1 MLSIIKSAKVKSASG
16 DVNTFLKRVLIE
28 AVAENYKQMLYEHL
42 ANAEGPSPLDPP
54 IRANERIMSG
64 LFGNAISVVADR
76 SRPEARID
84 RDETQ
89 ADPEIESPKSKAGR
103 VDYLAWYGKRT
114 FAIELK
120 MSYMDCTSSE
130 LRMKVKKPWTTLVK
144 QTRDAQNCLI
154 KRNEDDSARYPD
166 PISVGLMVVVG
177 KHALSKNNKQA
188 TLDLKLED
196 HLKEFKSSLLNLTV
210 INDQNE
216 DTSTDTAPQ
225 FVATYIFPED
235 FRSQARRKKG
245 VATNAEVYIPFL
257 AFVARIEL

>member
-1 MLSIIKSAKVKSASG
+1 MLSLIKTAKVKSASG
-16 DVNTFLKRVLIE
+16 DVNTFLKRILIE
-28 AVAENYKQMLYEHL
+28 VVAENYKQMLYENL
-42 ANAEGPSPLDPP
+42 ANTEGLSPLDPP

-89 ADPEIESPKSKAGR
+89 ANPEIESPKSKAGR

-120 MSYMDCTSSE
+120 MSYMDCTSSA
-130 LRMKVKKPWTTLVK
+130 LRKKVKKPWTTLVK
-144 QTRDAQNCLI
+144 QTLDAQNCLL
-154 KRNEDDSARYPD
+154 KRNEDDPARYPD
-166 PISVGLMVVVG
+166 PISIGLMVVVG
-177 KHALSKNNKQA
+177 KHALSKNITQA
-188 TLDLKLED
+188 DLDQKLDD
-196 HLKEFKSSLLNLTV
+196 HLQEFKSSLLNLSV
-210 INDQNE
+210 IDGQDE
-216 DTSTDTAPQ
+216 EIDPDTAPE

-245 VATNAEVYIPFL
+245 VATNAEVYIPFI
-257 AFVARIEL
+257 AFVACIKV